1 MVLGLEYAT
10 KLVAA
15 AVESRDEVEDSF
27 SQGMS
32 DQLLHVDLPPPEGK
46 SAVDRAMQTATIDRG
61 HRVGNFHNYYTF
73 HPPANR
79 LSVLDECG
87 LLDVIAERLLDR
99 REGMDADNSN
109 NKPGVQFG
117 GRRELS
123 VTVASDASAEGGAN
137 VSSRKKQR
145 TDNASTPPSSH
156 QWYYCDLGCNEGDL
170 TVELSDS
177 ILRQCRK
184 LQDMSDEK
192 NIGSDTIGAT
202 MQMKC
207 LGLDIDG
214 VLIQRANDKY
224 EDTAPDD
231 QKHVGVD
238 ASFEVCNLC
247 DETMHLSRYRSFLDT
262 SSRKRFDL
270 TTLFS
275 TTMWIH
281 IHAGDEGL
289 RNFLQRTCD
298 NTDMILVEPQPS
310 KCYRQANTR
319 LRRMNQPE
327 LDSVTSQSLR
337 MRNNIENEVERIITE
352 CGFQRVS
359 NTCSPE
365 ESEASESGVIKETKR
380 TAWQRQLQ
388 LYAKV

>member
-1 MVLGLEYAT
+1 M
-10 KLVAA
+10 
-15 AVESRDEVEDSF
+15 
-27 SQGMS
+27 
-32 DQLLHVDLPPPEGK
+32 
-46 SAVDRAMQTATIDRG
+46 
-61 HRVGNFHNYYTF
+61 
-73 HPPANR
+73 
-79 LSVLDECG
+79 
-87 LLDVIAERLLDR
+87 DVIAERLLDR
-99 REGMDADNSN
+99 REGTHADISN
-109 NKPGVQFG
+109 NKPGVQFDH
-117 GRRELS
+117 RSELS
-123 VTVASDASAEGGAN
+123 VTFESDASAEGVGD

-145 TDNASTPPSSH
+145 TENVSTPPSLY
-156 QWYYCDLGCNEGDL
+156 QWYCCDLGCNEGDL

-177 ILRQCRK
+177 ILRQCRE
-184 LQDMSDEK
+184 LQDMRDEK
-192 NIGSDTIGAT
+192 NIASDTIGTT

-214 VLIQRANDKY
+214 VLVQRAKDKY

-231 QKHVGVD
+231 RTHVGVD

-281 IHAGDEGL
+281 IHSGDEGL

-327 LDSVTSQSLR
+327 LDSVTSQSLK
-337 MRNNIENEVERIITE
+337 MRNDIENEVGRIITE

-365 ESEASESGVIKETKR
+365 LSKTSESDDVVRNTKR
-380 TAWQRQLQ
+380 TAWHRQLQ